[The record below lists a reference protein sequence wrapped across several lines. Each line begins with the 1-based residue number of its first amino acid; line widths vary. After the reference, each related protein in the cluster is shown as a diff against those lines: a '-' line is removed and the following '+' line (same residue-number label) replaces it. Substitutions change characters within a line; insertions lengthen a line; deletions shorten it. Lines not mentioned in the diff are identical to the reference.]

1 ENAFAKFKAA
11 LRKAAARTVDTL
23 WDAIARIIQTF
34 SPQECRNYFSAAG
47 YDAT

>member
-1 ENAFAKFKAA
+1 TGDF
-11 LRKAAARTVDTL
+11 LSLDCQHLDTL